1 MSAAGAIPTPMA
13 RPGQPMLIAQPG
25 LMGPLR
31 LRNRI
36 IMGPMGT
43 NYGTG
48 DGFSTERDKLY
59 YAERAHGGA
68 AMIITEAMVV
78 SPNARNHRNS
88 LCIHHDR
95 FIPGLAAVVDAIHD
109 GGALAV
115 AQLNHRGGLL
125 RRSVLGME
133 PVGPSDWTHPATG
146 EPIRA
151 LSASEIRAIQED
163 FLTSARRAWE
173 AGYDAVEI
181 HAANGYLFQQFFT
194 GRINRRE
201 DAYGGSLENRMRLL
215 METVGLIRSELLE
228 LPLMVRVSATEY
240 VEGGYPEAEIIA
252 LCQALERAG
261 VIAIDLSGGSNESP
275 ALSRYCIQPPS
286 FARRC
291 LEPYARPI
299 TEAVGI
305 PVIMAGRIID
315 PEDAEG
321 VLRAGSAQFIA
332 VCRALVADPYWTRKA
347 LGEVPTP
354 IKKCISCNVCFER
367 LTLEQD
373 VACVANPLV
382 GTEFERL
389 DLAEPQLAEPLPE
402 AERRRVL
409 VLGAGVAGVEAAR
422 VAAGRGHAV
431 EVWEATDRAGG
442 QVPLATA
449 GPDKADVGGIWSYR
463 WPQLESLGVPV
474 RYRMQATAARIREHA
489 PDIVVVATGARARR
503 LPMLDAAP
511 CTTLHAWE
519 VIRDPTRIAPGST
532 VTIIGGGLVG
542 LETADLIMENG
553 CRVTVLEGL
562 PTVATGMARNNR
574 FDLLERL
581 ERGGVTC
588 ITGTMVEGFEEG
600 QLVLRNGE
608 RRWRMPAGDVIVH
621 AVGPV
626 PNRDALPAIEEA
638 GIRHVLVGDC
648 NRPSDFLDGIR
659 DAWMAA
665 LAIERHPRTIR
676 PAAIAAEHA

>member
-1 MSAAGAIPTPMA
+1 MSAAG
-13 RPGQPMLIAQPG
+13 RGPMLIAQPG
-25 LMGPLR
+25 TMGPLA

-59 YAERAHGGA
+59 YAERARGGA

-78 SPNARNHRNS
+78 SANARNHRNS

-95 FIPGLAAVVDAIHD
+95 FIPGLAAVVDAIHE

-151 LSASEIRAIQED
+151 LGIGEIRAIQED
-163 FLTSARRAWE
+163 FLTSACRAWE
-173 AGYDAVEI
+173 AGYDAVEL

-194 GRINRRE
+194 ARINRRD

-215 METVGLIRSELLE
+215 TETVGLIRSELPE

-240 VEGGYPEAEIIA
+240 VEGGYGEAEIIA
-252 LCQALERAG
+252 LCQALEQAG

-299 TEAVGI
+299 KEALGI

-321 VLRAGSAQFIA
+321 VLQAGSAQYVA
-332 VCRALVADPYWTRKA
+332 VCRALVADPYWTNKA
-347 LGEVPTP
+347 FGTIPTP

-389 DLAEPQLAEPLPE
+389 DLAEPQLAEPVPQ
-402 AERRRVL
+402 AQRRRVL

-422 VAAGRGHAV
+422 VAAARGHAV
-431 EVWEATDRAGG
+431 EIWEASDRAGG

-463 WPQLESLGVPV
+463 WPQIEALGVPV
-474 RYRMQATAARIREHA
+474 RYGTEATLARIHEFA
-489 PDIVVVATGARARR
+489 PDLVIVATGSRARR

-511 CTTLHAWE
+511 CPTIHAWE
-519 VIRDPTRIAPGST
+519 VIRDPSRIPPGSAVT
-532 VTIIGGGLVG
+532 VIGGGLVG
-542 LETADLIMENG
+542 LETADLIMG
-553 CRVTVLEGL
+553 DGRRVTVLEGL

-581 ERGGVTC
+581 EQGGVTWL
-588 ITGTMVEGFEEG
+588 TGTMVEGFEG
-600 QLVLRNGE
+600 PDLVLRSGE
-608 RRWRMPAGDVIVH
+608 RRWTMPAGDVIVH
-621 AVGPV
+621 AIGPV
-626 PNRDALPAIEEA
+626 PNRDVVPLLQEA
-638 GIRHVLVGDC
+638 GVDHVLVGDC

-659 DAWMAA
+659 DAWMTA
-665 LAIERHPRTIR
+665 LAVERRPRAR
-676 PAAIAAEHA
+676 VRAATPDLAVS

>member
-1 MSAAGAIPTPMA
+1 MSATAS
-13 RPGQPMLIAQPG
+13 QPMLIAQSG
-25 LMGPLR
+25 TMGPLA

-59 YAERAHGGA
+59 YAERARGGA

-78 SPNARNHRNS
+78 SSNARNHRNS

-95 FIPGLAAVVDAIHD
+95 FIPGLSAVVDAIHE

-151 LSASEIRAIQED
+151 LSIGEIRDIQND

-173 AGYDAVEI
+173 AGYDAVEL

-194 GRINRRE
+194 GRINRRD

-215 METVGLIRSELLE
+215 METVGLIRSELPD

-240 VEGGYPEAEIIA
+240 VEGGYGEAEIIA

-286 FARRC
+286 FARRF
-291 LEPYARPI
+291 LEPFARPI
-299 TEAVGI
+299 KDALSI

-321 VLRAGSAQFIA
+321 VLQAGSAQYVA
-332 VCRALVADPYWTRKA
+332 VCRALVADPYWTNKA
-347 LGEVPTP
+347 FGTIPTP

-373 VACVANPLV
+373 VSCVANPLV

-389 DLAEPQLAEPLPE
+389 DLAEPQLADPVPDAL
-402 AERRRVL
+402 RRRVL

-422 VAAGRGHAV
+422 VAAARGHTV
-431 EVWEATDRAGG
+431 EIWEATDRAGG

-463 WPQLESLGVPV
+463 WPQIEALGVPV
-474 RYRMQATAARIREHA
+474 RYSTEATAARIRDFA
-489 PDIVVVATGARARR
+489 PDLVIVATGSRARR

-511 CTTLHAWE
+511 CPTLHAWE
-519 VIRDPTRIAPGST
+519 VIRDPQRIPAGST
-532 VTIIGGGLVG
+532 VTVIGGGLVG

-588 ITGTMVEGFEEG
+588 LTGTMVEGFEG
-600 QLVLRNGE
+600 ADVVLRSGE
-608 RRWRMPAGDVIVH
+608 RRWTMGAGDVIVH

-626 PNRDALPAIEEA
+626 PNRDVLPVLQDA
-638 GIRHVLVGDC
+638 RVDYVLVGDC

-659 DAWMAA
+659 DAWMTA
-665 LAIERHPRTIR
+665 LAVERRPRAR
-676 PAAIAAEHA
+676 ARAAVSNLAMS

>member
-1 MSAAGAIPTPMA
+1 
-13 RPGQPMLIAQPG
+13 MLIAQPG
-25 LMGPLR
+25 MMGPLA

-59 YAERAHGGA
+59 YALRAQGGA

-78 SPNARNHRNS
+78 AANARNHRNS
-88 LCIHHDR
+88 LCIHHDK

-133 PVGPSDWTHPATG
+133 PVGPSDGINPATG
-146 EPIRA
+146 EPVRG
-151 LSASEIRAIQED
+151 LSVAEIRAIQED
-163 FLTSARRAWE
+163 FLTSARRAWA
-173 AGYDAVEI
+173 AGYDAVEL

-194 GRINRRE
+194 ARINRRD

-215 METVGLIRSELLE
+215 LETVALIRSEIPE
-228 LPLMVRVSATEY
+228 LPLMIRISATEY
-240 VEGGYPEAEIIA
+240 VEGGYSEAEIIA
-252 LCQALERAG
+252 LAQALERAG

-286 FARRC
+286 FPRRF

-299 TEAVGI
+299 TEALGI

-321 VLRAGSAQFIA
+321 VLQAGSAHYVA

-347 LGEVPTP
+347 FGRIATP

-382 GTEFERL
+382 GTEFEGL
-389 DLAEPQLAEPLPE
+389 ELAEPQLADRLPE
-402 AERRRVL
+402 AQRRRVL

-422 VAAGRGHAV
+422 VAAARGHVV
-431 EVWEATDRAGG
+431 EVWEKADVAGG
-442 QVPLATA
+442 QLPLAIA
-449 GPDKADVGGIWSYR
+449 GPDKADVAGIWSYR
-463 WPQLESLGVPV
+463 WPQLETLGVPV
-474 RYRMQATAARIREHA
+474 RFGVEATPARIRDFA
-489 PDIVVVATGARARR
+489 PDLAIVATGARARH
-503 LPMLDAAP
+503 LPILDSAP
-511 CTTLHAWE
+511 CPTLHAWE
-519 VIRDPTRIAPGST
+519 VIREPSRIPRGSH

-542 LETADLIMENG
+542 LETADLLVGEAG
-553 CRVTVLEGL
+553 CHVTLIEAL

-581 ERGGVTC
+581 ERGGMKTL
-588 ITGTMVEGFEEG
+588 TGTFVEGFVG
-600 QLVLRNGE
+600 DQVMLRSGE
-608 RRWRMPAGDVIVH
+608 RRWNMPAGDVVIH

-626 PNRDALPAIEEA
+626 PNRDVLPVLEQA
-638 GIRHVLVGDC
+638 GVDYVLVGDC

-659 DAWMAA
+659 DAWMTALAVERHPKARTHAAA
-665 LAIERHPRTIR
+665 LAVP
-676 PAAIAAEHA
+676 